1 MKSKWPRD
9 NTGAFTH
16 ISVWPVLLLSTHMW
30 RTCLRMLPSKA
41 DVEGHRPVSETFLH
55 WTHGFKHNDTGANEF
70 YVFQEAPGKLAL
82 A

>member
-9 NTGAFTH
+9 NTGGLHPHLCVACAAAQ
-16 ISVWPVLLLSTHMW
+16 W
-30 RTCLRMLPSKA
+30 RIRLRTLPSKA